1 MVIVYLNFMRLS
13 TVCLIL
19 LRFSEL
25 HKKEGVVLFWNRFYD
40 LCVKRG
46 TKPNPVAK
54 EIGISSGTLTK
65 WKSAGTLPNGET
77 LIKIADYL
85 DCSVDYLLGRTDYPR
100 LVIKIAPPE
109 SGADEYTK
117 NMDAPDLT
125 IEEIRELREF
135 LQERNP
141 KGERKHDRPGF

>member
-1 MVIVYLNFMRLS
+1 MVIVYLIFMRLS
-13 TVCLIL
+13 TDYLIL

-25 HKKEGVVLFWNRFYD
+25 HKKEGVILFWNRFYD

-100 LVIKIAPPE
+100 LVIKKAPPE

-141 KGERKHDRPGF
+141 KGE